1 MAVDALNS
9 ALAGLDVTKA
19 RIDLISQNIA
29 NAQTVGYT
37 DKTVTQSTD
46 GLGVVQL
53 GTIQRNVSEQLQQS
67 LNDTTG
73 TVNQLQTTATLL
85 TQVQTAFGTP
95 SADNSLA
102 SSITNLQNAFQ
113 DLSVN
118 PEQSTLFNSVLD
130 QAGAVAGQLNSLSQ
144 TVSGTSFSASTQMQ
158 QAVTTVNTTLQS
170 IDSLNKQIISAG
182 PGADTST
189 LQDQRDQAISTLAG
203 FMDITTFNKPDGEVA
218 IYTADG
224 KPLDDNTAATIT
236 TNGNALEWNM
246 PPAAPAPITVSSGTI
261 AGLQNLQNTVLPALQ
276 SQLDDIARA
285 LTVNF
290 DSINVPLFNDG
301 GTSPLLGSNPALP
314 ISVANPVNPTQLTGY
329 AARIA
334 VNQTILATP
343 TILRDANSATPLAPG
358 DTTNIDAA
366 VALFNSQTISFN
378 PAVGLPA
385 TSSFAQ
391 AATDFVSSVSAQQ
404 ATAQDQLTSTQQLQ
418 QTLQNQISA
427 QSGVN
432 IDQEVALLAVLQNTY
447 SANARVLTT
456 TQNIYSAL
464 FNAVQ

>member
-1 MAVDALNS
+1 MPVDALNS

-73 TVNQLQTTATLL
+73 TVNQLQTSATLL
-85 TQVQTAFGTP
+85 SQVETSFGTP

-130 QAGAVAGQLNSLSQ
+130 QATAVAGKLNSLSQ
-144 TVSGTSFSASTQMQ
+144 TVSGTSFSATTQMQ

-170 IDSLNKQIISAG
+170 IDSINKQIVGAG
-182 PGADTST
+182 PGADTTT

-218 IYTADG
+218 VYTADG
-224 KPLDDNTAATIT
+224 KPLDDNTAATIS
-236 TNGNALEWNM
+236 TNGNAIVWNM
-246 PPAAPAPITVSSGTI
+246 PPAAPATITVNSGTI

-285 LTVNF
+285 LTVSFN
-290 DSINVPLFNDG
+290 SINVPLFNDG

-334 VNQTILATP
+334 VNQAVIATP

-366 VALFNSQTISFN
+366 IGLFNSQTIAFN

-385 TSSFAQ
+385 TSSFVQ
-391 AATDFVSSVSAQQ
+391 AATDFVSSVSSQQ
-404 ATAQDQLTSTQQLQ
+404 ATAQDQLTSTQALQ
-418 QTLQNQISA
+418 QTLQNQVSA